1 MNEAIKRLTE
11 MLKWS
16 DRLGNDERLEIIE
29 FFLMAL
35 EMSSKKFSI
44 EGFFKEL
51 NRLTGCQ

>member
-29 FFLMAL
+29 IINILL
-35 EMSSKKFSI
+35 QGDE
-44 EGFFKEL
+44 
-51 NRLTGCQ
+51 